1 MGRKPVRRHRIG
13 RAPAVMR
20 KRESMGTLRPPVSA
34 GPPTD
39 PPWMQRMRVPPCLP
53 TRPRPALLARH
64 WLVGAMLVAWAAA
77 AQAQVQVQVQVQV
90 QAADVATF
98 THACPAAPA
107 VQVRAVQAADAA
119 AVCDGAARAW
129 PFLAGLGLQLP
140 GQTLVDIV
148 ERLPGDLDGRA
159 LGCYDPDTRRVQLL
173 SRAAFDATGGWFGQ
187 PPDAELYRSAA
198 THEMAHAVVGCQPG
212 ARLLPVPAHEYAAY
226 VAMFATMAAPLRAR
240 VLAHY
245 PGQGFDSTLQI
256 NSLVYIGDPLQFAAD
271 AWRHYQ
277 ARRDGPAWLRAVV
290 AGEVVQDLPTDGP

>member
-1 MGRKPVRRHRIG
+1 
-13 RAPAVMR
+13 MR
-20 KRESMGTLRPPVSA
+20 CL
-34 GPPTD
+34 
-39 PPWMQRMRVPPCLP
+39 PCLP
-53 TRPRPALLARH
+53 HPPRPAPLARR

-77 AQAQVQVQVQVQV
+77 AQAQP
-90 QAADVATF
+90 AADVAAF
-98 THACPAAPA
+98 TQACPAVPA
-107 VQVRAVQAADAA
+107 VQVRAVQPADAA
-119 AVCDGAARAW
+119 AACDGAARAW
-129 PFLAGLGLQLP
+129 PWLAGLGLQLP

-148 ERLPGDLDGRA
+148 ARLPGDLDGRA
-159 LGCYDPDTRRVQLL
+159 LGCYDPDSRRVLLL

-198 THEMAHAVVGCQPG
+198 THELAHAAVGCQPG
-212 ARLLPVPAHEYAAY
+212 ARQLPVPAHEYVAY

-240 VLAHY
+240 VLARY
-245 PGQGFDSTLQI
+245 PGQGFDSPLQI